1 MEITIWSDFVCPFCY
16 IGQTHLERAM
26 DNFDHADEITI
37 EHKSFELMP
46 GAKYDPSKNF
56 YEAFADLKDTT
67 VEQVEQMNN
76 QVTQMAAAT
85 GLNFNFS
92 GMKMADTMPAHRVFQ
107 YAKTQGKDDEYFKA
121 FYTAY
126 FEDGALISD
135 EDTIVALSESVG
147 LDGDKVREILASENQ
162 FQAEVTADI
171 FRAGEV
177 GVQGVPFFVF
187 NNKYAVQGAQP
198 VEVFQQ
204 VLDQVYTEEQEA

>member
-46 GAKYDPSKNF
+46 GAKYDPNKNF
-56 YEAFADLKDTT
+56 YEAFADLKGTT
-67 VEQVEQMNN
+67 ADQAKEMNQ
-76 QVTQMAAAT
+76 QVTQMAEAT
-85 GLNFNFS
+85 GLTFNYDE
-92 GMKMADTMPAHRVFQ
+92 MKLADTMPAHRVFQ
-107 YAKTQGKDDEYFKA
+107 YAKTQGVDDAYFKA

-126 FEDGALISD
+126 FENGELISD
-135 EDTIVALSESVG
+135 HDTIVRLSESIG
-147 LDGDKVREILASENQ
+147 LDGNKVREILDSEDD
-162 FQAEVTADI
+162 FQAEATADI
-171 FRAGEV
+171 FRAGEI

-198 VEVFQQ
+198 VDVFQQ
-204 VLDQVYTEEQEA
+204 VLDQVYAEEQKA

>member
-1 MEITIWSDFVCPFCY
+1 
-16 IGQTHLERAM
+16 M
-26 DNFDHADEITI
+26 DNFAHADEITI

-56 YEAFADLKDTT
+56 YEAFADLKGTT
-67 VEQVEQMNN
+67 VELAEQMNE

-92 GMKMADTMPAHRVFQ
+92 DMKMADTMPAHRVFQ

-147 LDGDKVREILASENQ
+147 LDGNKVREILASEDQ
-162 FQAEVTADI
+162 FQAEATADI

-204 VLDQVYTEEQEA
+204 VLGQVYAEEQEA

>member
-1 MEITIWSDFVCPFCY
+1 
-16 IGQTHLERAM
+16 
-26 DNFDHADEITI
+26 
-37 EHKSFELMP
+37 
-46 GAKYDPSKNF
+46 
-56 YEAFADLKDTT
+56 
-67 VEQVEQMNN
+67 
-76 QVTQMAAAT
+76 
-85 GLNFNFS
+85 
-92 GMKMADTMPAHRVFQ
+92 
-107 YAKTQGKDDEYFKA
+107 
-121 FYTAY
+121 
-126 FEDGALISD
+126 
-135 EDTIVALSESVG
+135 LSESVG

>member
-1 MEITIWSDFVCPFCY
+1 
-16 IGQTHLERAM
+16 M
-26 DNFDHADEITI
+26 DNFDHAEEITI

-46 GAKYDPSKNF
+46 GAKYDPNKNF

-67 VEQVEQMNN
+67 VEQAEQMNN

-92 GMKMADTMPAHRVFQ
+92 DMKMADTMPAHRVFQ

-135 EDTIVALSESVG
+135 EETIVLLSESVG
-147 LDGDKVREILASENQ
+147 LDGNKVHEILASENQ

>member
-46 GAKYDPSKNF
+46 GAKYDPNKNF
-56 YEAFADLKDTT
+56 YESFADLKGTT
-67 VEQVEQMNN
+67 SEEAKQMND
-76 QVTQMAAAT
+76 QVKQMAAAT
-85 GLNFNFS
+85 GLDFNFDI
-92 GMKMADTMPAHRVFQ
+92 MKMADTMPAHRVFQ
-107 YAKTQGKDDEYFKA
+107 YAKTQGKDDEYFKT

-126 FEDGALISD
+126 FEQGALISD
-135 EDTIVALSESVG
+135 EDTIISLSESVG
-147 LDGDKVREILASENQ
+147 LDGDKVRKILASEDE
-162 FQAEVTADI
+162 FKAETTADI
-171 FRAGEV
+171 FHAGEV

-204 VLDQVYTEEQEA
+204 VLDQVYAEEQEA